1 MFVVVTE
8 IRSLKSLDGAQQ
20 WGLQESSCTLLVA
33 PMIFPAAARLSG
45 VKFTQQLR
53 KVTALE
59 GVQETESRFVLVVF
73 FSPPTLPLL
82 RWLLLLEESCW

>member
-1 MFVVVTE
+1 
-8 IRSLKSLDGAQQ
+8 
-20 WGLQESSCTLLVA
+20 
-33 PMIFPAAARLSG
+33 MIFPAAARLSV

-73 FSPPTLPLL
+73 FSPPTLPLSQVAL
-82 RWLLLLEESCW
+82 VVGRELLVGWSTGRRRRSLLKNTGETTHTR